1 MGVIWVE
8 LSKCTTRFL
17 SERNKQQKKSIY
29 NLFSCH
35 VVTWIH
41 GSSPS
46 PPNHRL
52 KPTRNSTDTTP
63 NVLAWPN
70 RINNSF
76 NWQAIH
82 TESFPLS
89 SCERHTLLQTRTTP
103 TTEVTERPSR
113 PGHVRLA
120 TQRESSHV
128 EERHRNSSTR
138 MTKAIITQY
147 GITLGIAKTTCDT
160 SIRSTGSGEL
170 GFQPS
175 FSPMWPLCTPVRMI
189 ITG

>member
-1 MGVIWVE
+1 MHYKVFE
-8 LSKCTTRFL
+8 RKEQTTK
-17 SERNKQQKKSIY
+17 ESIY

-35 VVTWIH
+35 VVTWIHH

-89 SCERHTLLQTRTTP
+89 SCEHHTLLQTR

-128 EERHRNSSTR
+128 KERHRNSSTR
-138 MTKAIITQY
+138 MRKAITQY

-160 SIRSTGSGEL
+160 SIRSTGSAGEL

-175 FSPMWPLCTPVRMI
+175 FSRM
-189 ITG
+189 

>member
-17 SERNKQQKKSIY
+17 SERNKQQKNRFTI
-29 NLFSCH
+29 FFP
-35 VVTWIH
+35 VTWSR
-41 GSSPS
+41 GSIMVPLL
-46 PPNHRL
+46 HR
-52 KPTRNSTDTTP
+52 PITARNSTDTTP

-138 MTKAIITQY
+138 MTKAIITQC
-147 GITLGIAKTTCDT
+147 GITLGTAKTTCDT
-160 SIRSTGSGEL
+160 SIRSTGSAGEL

-175 FSPMWPLCTPVRMI
+175 FSRM
-189 ITG
+189 